1 MTCGHT
7 PGPWAAELGA
17 DGAFAIEA
25 ERAGI
30 DGGLL
35 VLASRNQHPLLAEQ
49 MHANARLIAAAPTL
63 LEALQALIR
72 VHDEPAGFAGYY
84 GRKLDLAI
92 ELQII
97 KVDKATALARAAIAN
112 ATGEQS

>member
-1 MTCGHT
+1 MMNHT
-7 PGPWAAELGA
+7 PGPWQVNGSHIYTA
-17 DGAFAIEA
+17 DP
-25 ERAGI
+25 ERAM
-30 DGGLL
+30 
-35 VLASRNQHPLLAEQ
+35 LAQVFNPGSKASDFPLS
-49 MHANARLIAAAPTL
+49 ANARLMAAAPTL
-63 LEALQALIR
+63 LEALQALMR

-84 GRKLDLAI
+84 GRQLDLAI